1 MNKKYFLIVV
11 LLLQLVGCKQENIK
25 PASLV
30 EITNESSSQTFI
42 TESSSYLSNREKIP
56 ERKRMSGGETYDKL
70 FYLPETQT
78 KKTVTDIRKIVYS
91 ESGFIDMY
99 ENQEFFADLE
109 NKNMNLYPYRNVGDI
124 EPDWN
129 LTEKDVTKI
138 HNIIEDNNILDW
150 KKIYGT
156 EPDPER
162 TSNSEAFWTL
172 LLVFNDDTNQIH
184 KKYYGDDSPME
195 YENFI
200 KELLAFREEKREEWR
215 KSIESD

>member
-11 LLLQLVGCKQENIK
+11 LLLQLVGCEQGNTKT
-25 PASLV
+25 ASSV
-30 EITNESSSQTFI
+30 EIATTSSFQTFTTRSSSSSQLDET
-42 TESSSYLSNREKIP
+42 LP
-56 ERKRMSGGETYDKL
+56 EEHSLRNGETYDKL
-70 FYLPETQT
+70 LSLPESQT
-78 KKTVTDIRKIVYS
+78 KKTVTDIRKIIYK
-91 ESGFIDMY
+91 ESGLYDIY
-99 ENQEFFADLE
+99 TTQEFFADLK
-109 NKNMNLYPYRNVGDI
+109 NKNMNLYPFRNTGDI

-138 HNIIEDNNILDW
+138 HNIIEDNNVLDW
-150 KKIYGT
+150 KKSYGT

-215 KSIESD
+215 KSTESD

>member
-1 MNKKYFLIVV
+1 MNKKTYTFIILQLI
-11 LLLQLVGCKQENIK
+11 LLLTGCENENMK
-25 PASLV
+25 PDLT
-30 EITNESSSQTFI
+30 ETTTYSSQKHTTEPSTYTSTDETF
-42 TESSSYLSNREKIP
+42 P